1 MVDKARIEDDIRR
14 EAAVKNTSKHY
25 HKNNSRENAE
35 KKLENLHIRKFSS
48 ILSRVPANVPREFAC
63 LHLITKL
70 HTTILF
76 MNNETQTRGL
86 S

>member
-1 MVDKARIEDDIRR
+1 MDKARIEDDIRR
-14 EAAVKNTSKHY
+14 EAAVKNASKHY
-25 HKNNSRENAE
+25 FKNNKRENAD
-35 KKLENLHIRKFSS
+35 KKLENLHTRNFL
-48 ILSRVPANVPREFAC
+48 LSCVPANVPREFAC

-76 MNNETQTRGL
+76 MSNETQTRGL